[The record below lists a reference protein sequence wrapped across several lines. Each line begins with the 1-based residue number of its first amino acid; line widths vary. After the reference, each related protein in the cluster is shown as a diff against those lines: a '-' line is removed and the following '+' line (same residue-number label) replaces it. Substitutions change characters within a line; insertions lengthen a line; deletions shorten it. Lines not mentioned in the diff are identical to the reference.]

1 MSQEERLKW
10 ALFRFG
16 VIAPLVSGPL
26 ESAAGRGMRASVLV
40 RQFEWPD
47 GRVKVI
53 GERTLSRWL
62 ANYRKG
68 GFESLVD
75 GTRSDAGSCRAIPAM
90 ILLRAEELRRELP
103 SRSVRTII
111 SILETEGY
119 KDAKTMATTTLIR
132 QLKAK
137 GLTRERLT
145 QGEGDY
151 QRFVKDFANALW
163 QADTA
168 HGIWLPDPYNP
179 KRMKRTKLIIFVDD
193 ASRLV
198 PHAQFYFDE
207 QLPSLVDCFRKA
219 LLKRGK
225 PRKLL
230 FDNAFIFHSTTIQ
243 CMCAELGIG
252 ISFAAP
258 FSPST
263 KGKVERLISTI
274 KSALYPEAQRAGFT
288 RLEEL
293 NAFFFSWLSKEYHRR
308 QHSSLDKMTP
318 LERWRRDAEQLQRVA
333 PDQIKRA
340 LMLRAT
346 RKVHV
351 RTGLIAL
358 ESKNYQASPR
368 LAGKVV
374 EVRWHAADT
383 SQAEIWLAGKC
394 VEVARHVVPASHIDF
409 KRKHAPAKNVNDGLP
424 LLSSKNY
431 ARRLASSHQ
440 GETEFISVQP
450 MSDEYLSQEETG
462 RLFRQYL
469 ERDLSEAETS
479 LLSEFVVENA
489 PMRKSLVVNALEAA
503 VSAKGV
509 ERHLRFYLEQIELR
523 ELRRQP

>member
-1 MSQEERLKW
+1 MSEEDRLKW

-16 VIAPLVSGPL
+16 VIAPFVSGPL
-26 ESAAGRGMRASVLV
+26 ETAAAREMRVSVLS

-47 GRVKVI
+47 GRVKPI
-53 GERTLSRWL
+53 GGRSLFRWL
-62 ANYRKG
+62 SHYRKG

-75 GTRSDAGSCRAIPAM
+75 STRSDVGTCRAIPAA

-111 SILETEGY
+111 SILEVEGY
-119 KDAKTMATTTLIR
+119 KDAKNLATTTLTR

-179 KRMKRTKLIIFVDD
+179 RKMKRTKLIIFVDD

-207 QLPSLVDCFRKA
+207 QLPSLVDCFRKG

-230 FDNAFIFHSTTIQ
+230 FDNAFIFHSITIQ

-263 KGKVERLISTI
+263 KGKCERLILTI
-274 KSALYPEAQRAGFT
+274 KSAFCPEAQRAGFT

-308 QHSSLDKMTP
+308 QHSALEKMTP
-318 LERWRRDAEQLQRVA
+318 LERWRRDAEQIQRVT

-340 LMLRAT
+340 LMLRTT

-358 ESKNYQASPR
+358 ESRTYQASPR

-394 VEVARHVVPASHIDF
+394 VEVARLVVPASNIDF
-409 KRKHAPAKNVNDGLP
+409 KQKHVAAKNVNDGLP

-440 GETEFISVQP
+440 GETELIPVQP

-462 RLFRQYL
+462 LLFRRYL
-469 ERDLSEAETS
+469 ERDMSEAETS
-479 LLSEFVVENA
+479 LLSEFVVRNA
-489 PMRKSLVVNALEAA
+489 PVRKSLLVNALETA

-509 ERHLRFYLEQIELR
+509 ERHLRYYLEQIELR
-523 ELRRQP
+523 QLRRQP